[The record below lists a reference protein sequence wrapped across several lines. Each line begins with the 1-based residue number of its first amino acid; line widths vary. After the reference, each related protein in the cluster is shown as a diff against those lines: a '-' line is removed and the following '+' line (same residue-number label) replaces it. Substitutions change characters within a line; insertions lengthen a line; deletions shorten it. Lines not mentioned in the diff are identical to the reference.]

1 VSYPPVVRAHVHPH
15 SCSACSVPGPFC
27 TLPEKL
33 REILEGMKTGA
44 SYSKGQVLFHES
56 DPCHT
61 VSIVCEGSVKL
72 ITSSTDGRGLVLR
85 FAAPGEILGLS
96 EAVLGQSAYRCS
108 AIAAEVTHVAVIP
121 RETFMRFVSS
131 YRELCVCLTYALSEQ
146 YKMAQRETKFLA
158 FGGTSTSRLAH
169 LLLAEAS
176 ERGTTVDDGIHIH
189 SHITHLELAQ
199 SIGSTR
205 ETVTRILGN
214 LNHSGIIGR
223 AQNEIV
229 IRRKE
234 ELQRLDSPDPAHGNG

>member
-1 VSYPPVVRAHVHPH
+1 MRAQSQPHP
-15 SCSACSVPGPFC
+15 CSACQAPGAFC

-33 REILEGMKTGA
+33 RDIFESLKTGA
-44 SYSKGQVLFHES
+44 SYMRGEVLFHES
-56 DPCHT
+56 DPCHS
-61 VSIVCEGSVKL
+61 VFIVCEGSVKL

-96 EAVLGQSAYRCS
+96 EAVLAQSAFRCS
-108 AIAAEVTHVAVIP
+108 AIAAEATLVAVIP

-131 YRELCVCLTYALSEQ
+131 YRELCVRLTYALSEQ
-146 YKMAQRETKFLA
+146 YKTAQRETKFLA

-176 ERGTTVDDGIHIH
+176 EHGTTVGDGIHIH
-189 SHITHLELAQ
+189 SHLTHLELAQ

-214 LNHSGIIGR
+214 LSHSGILGR
-223 AQNEIV
+223 ASNEIV
-229 IRRKE
+229 IHHKE
-234 ELQRLDSPDPAHGNG
+234 ELQRLDNPDPHWDA